1 MPTQGTGAPSL
12 VREDSPAPGQLS
24 KCSQLVN
31 PSTPEPMLAK
41 REATAMRS
49 SPGEGSPH
57 SPLRE
62 SPGTATKTQ
71 YSQKKKKVP
80 QSSGKCKPKAQ
91 RGRYHSTCTK
101 AGHSQISEKIT
112 GWKRISEN
120 GNPYTLPLGMHNG
133 AKTVGST
140 LSASSSRR

>member
-1 MPTQGTGAPSL
+1 MLQLQSWCATATDA
-12 VREDSPAPGQLS
+12 REPWSP
-24 KCSQLVN
+24 CSA
-31 PSTPEPMLAK
+31 T
-41 REATAMRS
+41 REAATVRS
-49 SPGEGSPH
+49 TH
-57 SPLRE
+57 TVTRE
-62 SPGTATKTQ
+62 NTRTATKTQ